1 MFESIGSVLHVL
13 FAALGVISL
22 TDPGTATLLAVAITA
37 LAVVA
42 LAGHALGLP
51 VGARAAVSRPGGAI
65 DASVL
70 LAQSDPDAPG
80 HPRPRAPGSA
90 APAA

>member
-13 FAALGVISL
+13 FAALGVAWL
-22 TDPGTATLLAVAITA
+22 TDPGTATLLAVAITT
-37 LAVVA
+37 LAVLA
-42 LAGHALGLP
+42 LAGHVLGLP
-51 VGARAAVSRPGGAI
+51 IGARPAVSRPRRAI
-65 DASVL
+65 DASVP

-80 HPRPRAPGSA
+80 HARPRAPGLA